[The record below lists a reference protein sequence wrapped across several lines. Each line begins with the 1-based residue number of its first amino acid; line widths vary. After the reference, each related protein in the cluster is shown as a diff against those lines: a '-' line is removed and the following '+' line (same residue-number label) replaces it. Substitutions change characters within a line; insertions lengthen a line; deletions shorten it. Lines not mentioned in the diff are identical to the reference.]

1 MHTYTKKLPF
11 LLILILMALSGVLAQ
26 TAVIEEPASSSAKV
40 VQLEIVGPIGPATG
54 NYINRNLDK
63 AAKSGAICVLIRID
77 TPGGLDATMR
87 DMVQKIIASPLP
99 VVSYVAPS
107 GARAASAGTYIL
119 YASHIAAMAPATNL
133 GAATPVQIGA
143 PGGLN
148 GDKDKSD
155 NRRSK
160 EAKDKADN
168 FDNSMAHKVV
178 NDAVAYIQ
186 GLAKMRGRNA
196 EWAQK
201 AVREAASLAS
211 EEALALHVI
220 DLLAVD
226 RDDLLHQL
234 DGRKINILGREI
246 MLATQGAVV
255 DEVEP
260 DWRDKLLAVIANPNI
275 AYLLMMIG
283 VYGLILEFS
292 HPGAVLPGIVGAICL
307 LLALFAFQLLPVNY
321 AGLALI
327 FLGIALML
335 AEAFAPGIGAL
346 GLGGIAAFVIG
357 SVILMDS
364 DAPGFGI
371 DPGLIGGFAL
381 SSAAILMLGVGLL
394 LRARRMPV
402 VSGREEMLGAQGE
415 ALEDFSETGMIRIHS
430 ENWKACSNKAI
441 HKGEK
446 VVVDDIDGLTLIVS
460 PLRDE
465 H

>member
-1 MHTYTKKLPF
+1 MYIKL
-11 LLILILMALSGVLAQ
+11 LMLIWALAAFNPAAAQ
-26 TAVIEEPASSSAKV
+26 TAVTGASARV

-54 NYINRNLDK
+54 HYINRNLDK
-63 AAKSGAICVLIRID
+63 AAETGAVCVLIRID

-99 VVSYVAPS
+99 VVAYVAPS

-119 YASHIAAMAPATNL
+119 YASHVAAMAPATNL

-143 PGGLN
+143 PGGL
-148 GDKDKSD
+148 GEDKDASD
-155 NRRSK
+155 NKQSK
-160 EAKDKADN
+160 ETTDKAE
-168 FDNSMAHKVV
+168 NSGNPMAHKAI

-196 EWAQK
+196 DWAQK
-201 AVREAASLAS
+201 AVREAASLTS
-211 EEALALHVI
+211 EEALALNVI
-220 DLLAVD
+220 DLLAAD
-226 RDDLLHQL
+226 REDLLRQL
-234 DGRKINILGREI
+234 NGRKVTVLGHEVT
-246 MLATQGAVV
+246 LSTQGAVV
-255 DEVEP
+255 DEVVP
-260 DWRDKLLAVIANPNI
+260 DWRDELLATITNPNI
-275 AYLLMMIG
+275 AYLLMMLG

-292 HPGAVLPGIVGAICL
+292 HPGAVLPGTVGAICL
-307 LLALFAFQLLPVNY
+307 LLAMFAFQLLPVNY

-335 AEAFAPGIGAL
+335 AEAFSPGIGAL
-346 GLGGIAAFVIG
+346 GLSGIAAFVIG

-371 DPGLIGGFAL
+371 DAGLIGGFAL
-381 SSAAILMLGVGLL
+381 SSAAILILAVGLL

-415 ALEDFSETGMIRIHS
+415 ALEDFSAAGMIRIHS
-430 ENWKACSNKAI
+430 ENWQACSSQAV

-446 VVVDDIDGLTLIVS
+446 VVVNGIEGLTLHVS
-460 PLRDE
+460 PLKDE
-465 H
+465 HKRAE